1 MNVGHV
7 HTEESLMISEI
18 YLSQTEFSQGNAKI
32 MFKSSVII
40 VIEFRK
46 TRDILLSPLFRTVLA
61 PWQSHLLKVGLV
73 TLLLF
78 MTLCKTLVGS

>member
-32 MFKSSVII
+32 MF
-40 VIEFRK
+40 
-46 TRDILLSPLFRTVLA
+46 
-61 PWQSHLLKVGLV
+61 
-73 TLLLF
+73 
-78 MTLCKTLVGS
+78 